1 MPRPSVNNR
10 ANLPRVTTCGD
21 DTALPRNV
29 NIDVPYNPSLGY
41 FSPPAPIRPRSSPF
55 RRFRRFCL
63 FCLFCS
69 GPAQVMRAHK
79 NLHEHKRQNRQN
91 RRNRRNRQNRRT
103 HVAARGLRRQVG
115 VQHCFIEVK
124 RRDRIRPRP
133 ATRSG
138 KETGMEA
145 GRGRT
150 RQDSGTENGGRIAIR
165 GRQFRPI
172 PPPFRLDYGVPRG
185 GIEGGIEAESRQI
198 PGRLT

>member
-1 MPRPSVNNR
+1 MGICQLSRSLVSFVRGYADAVSSSYNEMMPRPSVNNR

-115 VQHCFIEVK
+115 VQHCFI
-124 RRDRIRPRP
+124 
-133 ATRSG
+133 TSRSV
-138 KETGMEA
+138 
-145 GRGRT
+145 
-150 RQDSGTENGGRIAIR
+150 AI
-165 GRQFRPI
+165 
-172 PPPFRLDYGVPRG
+172 L
-185 GIEGGIEAESRQI
+185 
-198 PGRLT
+198 